1 MELSFKNILV
11 VGLGLIGGSILKTIK
26 ELNIPLEVY
35 GLDLHEEV
43 TKDANKIGLINNF
56 DNQLKKIEE
65 DCLIIFSVP
74 SLSFERAFKLIE
86 GSFDDEKVIFTDTF
100 SSKSKLLEFLEGNA
114 DIGEKFVM
122 SHPIAG
128 SEKSGLMNSL
138 PFLFKDKLVL
148 VSHLNSSSENN
159 NVIKVKSFW
168 EQLGS
173 KVSIM
178 DPVEHDKVLSKT
190 SHLPHVI
197 SFALM
202 HFLEKE
208 LGEKV
213 FKYSGGSLESYTR
226 IASSDPLMWKDVTV
240 SNKEAVLEAI
250 KGFKSSLNEV
260 SKLIDSEDEE
270 SILDFLSFVK
280 EVRDK
285 QLFSDGT
292 SWKASEEDS

>member
-35 GLDLHEEV
+35 GLDLDEEV
-43 TKDANKIGLINNF
+43 TKDANNMGLINNI
-56 DNQLKKIEE
+56 DNQLKRIEE

-86 GSFDDEKVIFTDTF
+86 GSFNNEKVIFTDTF
-100 SSKSKLLEFLEGNA
+100 SSKSKLLEFLEENTKVS
-114 DIGEKFVM
+114 EKFIM

-128 SEKSGLMNSL
+128 SEKSGLANYNSL
-138 PFLFKDKLVL
+138 LFKDKLVVL
-148 VSHLNSSSENN
+148 SVLNGDKDNKKLN
-159 NVIKVKSFW
+159 KVKHFW

-178 DPVEHDKVLSKT
+178 DPVEHDKVFSKT

-197 SFALM
+197 AFALM
-202 HFLEKE
+202 HYLEKE
-208 LGEKV
+208 LGDKV

-270 SILDFLSFVK
+270 SILDYLRFVK
-280 EVRDK
+280 EARDK
-285 QLFSDGT
+285 RL
-292 SWKASEEDS
+292 EEDS

>member
-35 GLDLHEEV
+35 GLDLDEEV
-43 TKDANKIGLINNF
+43 TKKANNIGLINNI

-65 DCLIIFSVP
+65 DCLIVFSVP
-74 SLSFERAFKLIE
+74 SLSIERAFKLIQD
-86 GSFDDEKVIFTDTF
+86 SFNDEKVIFTDTF
-100 SSKSKLLEFLEGNA
+100 SSKSKLLEFLESNTKV
-114 DIGEKFVM
+114 GEKFVM

-128 SEKSGLMNSL
+128 SEKSGLANYNSL
-138 PFLFKDKLVL
+138 LFKDKLVVL
-148 VSHLNSSSENN
+148 SAVNGDKDNKKLN
-159 NVIKVKSFW
+159 KVKNFW
-168 EQLGS
+168 ELLGS
-173 KVSIM
+173 KVTIL
-178 DPVEHDKVLSKT
+178 DPEEHDKVFSKT

-197 SFALM
+197 AFTLM
-202 HFLEKE
+202 HYLEKE
-208 LGEKV
+208 LGDKV

-250 KGFKSSLNEV
+250 KGFKSSLNQI
-260 SKLIDSEDEE
+260 SKLIESEDEE
-270 SILDFLSFVK
+270 AILDYLRFVK

-285 QLFSDGT
+285 RLE
-292 SWKASEEDS
+292 KDS

>member
-35 GLDLHEEV
+35 GLDLDEEV
-43 TKDANKIGLINNF
+43 TKKANNIGLINNI

-65 DCLIIFSVP
+65 ECLIVFSVP
-74 SLSFERAFKLIE
+74 SLSIERAFKLIE
-86 GSFDDEKVIFTDTF
+86 ASFNDEKVIFTDTF
-100 SSKSKLLEFLEGNA
+100 SSKSKLLEFLESNTKV
-114 DIGEKFVM
+114 GEKFVM

-128 SEKSGLMNSL
+128 SEKSGLANYNSL
-138 PFLFKDKLVL
+138 LFKDKLVVL
-148 VSHLNSSSENN
+148 SAINGDKDNKKLNEVRN
-159 NVIKVKSFW
+159 FW
-168 EQLGS
+168 ELLGS
-173 KVSIM
+173 KVTIL
-178 DPVEHDKVLSKT
+178 DPEEHDKVFSKT

-197 SFALM
+197 AFTLM
-202 HFLEKE
+202 HYLEKE
-208 LGEKV
+208 LGDKV

-250 KGFKSSLNEV
+250 KGFKSSLNQM
-260 SKLIDSEDEE
+260 SKLIELEDEE
-270 SILDFLSFVK
+270 SILHYLRFVK

-285 QLFSDGT
+285 RL
-292 SWKASEEDS
+292 EEDS

>member
-35 GLDLHEEV
+35 GLDLDEEV
-43 TKDANKIGLINNF
+43 TKDANNMGLINNI
-56 DNQLKKIEE
+56 DNQLKRIEE

-86 GSFDDEKVIFTDTF
+86 DSFNNEKVIFTDTF
-100 SSKSKLLEFLEGNA
+100 SSKSKLLEFLEANTKVS
-114 DIGEKFVM
+114 EKFIM

-128 SEKSGLMNSL
+128 SEKSGLANYNSL
-138 PFLFKDKLVL
+138 LFKDKLVVL
-148 VSHLNSSSENN
+148 STLNGDKDNKKLN
-159 NVIKVKSFW
+159 KVKNFW
-168 EQLGS
+168 ELLGS

-178 DPVEHDKVLSKT
+178 DPVEHDKVFSKT

-197 SFALM
+197 AFALM
-202 HFLEKE
+202 HYLEKE
-208 LGEKV
+208 LGDKV

-260 SKLIDSEDEE
+260 SQLIDSEDEE
-270 SILDFLSFVK
+270 SILDYLRFVK

-285 QLFSDGT
+285 RL
-292 SWKASEEDS
+292 EEDS

>member
-35 GLDLHEEV
+35 GLDLDEEV
-43 TKDANKIGLINNF
+43 TNKAHNIGLINNI

-65 DCLIIFSVP
+65 DCLIVFSVP
-74 SLSFERAFKLIE
+74 SLSIERAFKLIE
-86 GSFDDEKVIFTDTF
+86 DSFNDEKIIFTDTF
-100 SSKSKLLEFLEGNA
+100 SSKSKLLEFLESNTK
-114 DIGEKFVM
+114 IGEKFVM

-128 SEKSGLMNSL
+128 SEKSGLANYNSL
-138 PFLFKDKLVL
+138 LFKDKLVVL
-148 VSHLNSSSENN
+148 SAINGNKNRKKLN
-159 NVIKVKSFW
+159 KVRNFW
-168 EQLGS
+168 EVLGS
-173 KVSIM
+173 KVTIL
-178 DPVEHDKVLSKT
+178 DPEEHDKMFSKT

-197 SFALM
+197 AFTLM
-202 HFLEKE
+202 HYLEKE
-208 LGEKV
+208 LGDKV

-250 KGFKSSLNEV
+250 QGFKSSLNQM
-260 SKLIDSEDEE
+260 SKLIESEDEE
-270 SILDFLSFVK
+270 SILNYLRFAK

-285 QLFSDGT
+285 RL
-292 SWKASEEDS
+292 EEDS

>member
-35 GLDLHEEV
+35 GLDLDEDV
-43 TKDANKIGLINNF
+43 TKKANNFGLINNF
-56 DNQLKKIEE
+56 DNQIQKIEE
-65 DCLIIFSVP
+65 DCLVIFSVP
-74 SLSFERAFKLIE
+74 SLSFERALKLIE
-86 GSFDDEKVIFTDTF
+86 GSFNNEKVLFTDTF
-100 SSKSKLLEFLEGNA
+100 SSKTKLLEFLKRNTKV
-114 DIGEKFVM
+114 GEKFVM

-128 SEKSGLMNSL
+128 SEKSGLSNYNSL
-138 PFLFKDKLVL
+138 LFKDKLVVL
-148 VSHLNSSSENN
+148 SPLNGDKDNKKIN
-159 NVIKVKSFW
+159 QLKIFW
-168 EQLGS
+168 ELLGS

-178 DPVEHDKVLSKT
+178 DPVEHDKVFSKT

-197 SFALM
+197 AFALM
-202 HFLEKE
+202 DFLEKE
-208 LGEKV
+208 LGNKV

-250 KGFKSSLNEV
+250 EGFKSSLNKA

-270 SILDFLSFVK
+270 SILDFFRFVK

-285 QLFSDGT
+285 QLN
-292 SWKASEEDS
+292 EDT

>member
-26 ELNIPLEVY
+26 ELNIPLKVY
-35 GLDLHEEV
+35 GLDLDEEV
-43 TKDANKIGLINNF
+43 TKDANNMGLINNI
-56 DNQLKKIEE
+56 DNQLKRIEE

-86 GSFDDEKVIFTDTF
+86 DSFNNEKVIFTDTF
-100 SSKSKLLEFLEGNA
+100 SSKSKLLEFLEANTKVS
-114 DIGEKFVM
+114 EKFIM

-128 SEKSGLMNSL
+128 SEKSGLANYNSL
-138 PFLFKDKLVL
+138 LFKDKLVVL
-148 VSHLNSSSENN
+148 SVLNGDKDNKKLN
-159 NVIKVKSFW
+159 KVKHFW

-178 DPVEHDKVLSKT
+178 DPVEHDKVFSKT

-197 SFALM
+197 AFTLM
-202 HFLEKE
+202 HYLEKE
-208 LGEKV
+208 LGDKV

-270 SILDFLSFVK
+270 SILDYLRFVK
-280 EVRDK
+280 EARDK
-285 QLFSDGT
+285 RL
-292 SWKASEEDS
+292 EEDS

>member
-35 GLDLHEEV
+35 GLDLDEEV
-43 TKDANKIGLINNF
+43 TKKANNIGLINNI

-65 DCLIIFSVP
+65 DCLIVFSVP
-74 SLSFERAFKLIE
+74 SLSIERAFKLIE
-86 GSFDDEKVIFTDTF
+86 DSFNDEKVIFTDTF
-100 SSKSKLLEFLEGNA
+100 SSKSKLLEFLESNTKV
-114 DIGEKFVM
+114 GEKFVM

-128 SEKSGLMNSL
+128 SEKSGLANYNSL
-138 PFLFKDKLVL
+138 LFKDKLVVL
-148 VSHLNSSSENN
+148 SAVNGGKDDKELN
-159 NVIKVKSFW
+159 KVKNFW
-168 EQLGS
+168 ELLGS
-173 KVSIM
+173 KVTIL
-178 DPVEHDKVLSKT
+178 DPEEHDKGFSKT

-197 SFALM
+197 AFTLM
-202 HFLEKE
+202 HYLEKE
-208 LGEKV
+208 LGDKV

-250 KGFKSSLNEV
+250 KGFKSSLNQL
-260 SKLIDSEDEE
+260 SKLIESEDEE
-270 SILDFLSFVK
+270 SILDYLRFVK

-285 QLFSDGT
+285 RL
-292 SWKASEEDS
+292 EEDS

>member
-35 GLDLHEEV
+35 GLDLDEEV
-43 TKDANKIGLINNF
+43 TKKANNIGLINNI

-74 SLSFERAFKLIE
+74 SLSIERAFKLIE
-86 GSFDDEKVIFTDTF
+86 ASFNDEKVIFTDTF
-100 SSKSKLLEFLEGNA
+100 SSKSKLLEFLESNTEV
-114 DIGEKFVM
+114 GEKFVM

-128 SEKSGLMNSL
+128 SEKSGLANYNSL
-138 PFLFKDKLVL
+138 LFKDKLVVL
-148 VSHLNSSSENN
+148 SAVNADKDNKELS
-159 NVIKVKSFW
+159 KVKNFW
-168 EQLGS
+168 ELLGS
-173 KVSIM
+173 KVTIL
-178 DPVEHDKVLSKT
+178 DPEEHDKVFSKT

-197 SFALM
+197 AFTLM
-202 HFLEKE
+202 HYLEKE
-208 LGEKV
+208 LGDKV

-226 IASSDPLMWKDVTV
+226 IASSDPLMWKDVTI

-250 KGFKSSLNEV
+250 KGFKSSLNQI
-260 SKLIDSEDEE
+260 SKLIESEDEE
-270 SILDFLSFVK
+270 SILNYLRFVK

-285 QLFSDGT
+285 RL
-292 SWKASEEDS
+292 EEDS

>member
-35 GLDLHEEV
+35 GLDLDEEV
-43 TKDANKIGLINNF
+43 TKDANNRGLINNI
-56 DNQLKKIEE
+56 DNQLKRIEE

-86 GSFDDEKVIFTDTF
+86 DSFNNEKVIFTDTF
-100 SSKSKLLEFLEGNA
+100 SSKSKLLEFLEAN
-114 DIGEKFVM
+114 IKVSEKFIM

-128 SEKSGLMNSL
+128 SEKSGLTNYNSL
-138 PFLFKDKLVL
+138 LFKDKLVVL
-148 VSHLNSSSENN
+148 STLNGDKDSKKLN
-159 NVIKVKSFW
+159 KVKNFW

-178 DPVEHDKVLSKT
+178 DPVEHDKVFSKT
-190 SHLPHVI
+190 SHLPHI
-197 SFALM
+197 IAFALM
-202 HFLEKE
+202 HYLEKE
-208 LGEKV
+208 LGDKV
-213 FKYSGGSLESYTR
+213 FKFSGGSLETYTR

-240 SNKEAVLEAI
+240 SNKEAVLKAI

-260 SKLIDSEDEE
+260 SQLIDSEDEE
-270 SILDFLSFVK
+270 SILDYLRFAK
-280 EVRDK
+280 QARDK
-285 QLFSDGT
+285 GL
-292 SWKASEEDS
+292 EEDS

>member
-35 GLDLHEEV
+35 GLDLDEEV
-43 TKDANKIGLINNF
+43 TKKANNIGLINNI

-65 DCLIIFSVP
+65 DCLIVFSVP
-74 SLSFERAFKLIE
+74 SLSIERAFELIE
-86 GSFDDEKVIFTDTF
+86 DSFDDEKVIFTDTF
-100 SSKSKLLEFLEGNA
+100 SSKSKLLEFLESNTKV
-114 DIGEKFVM
+114 GEKFVM

-128 SEKSGLMNSL
+128 SEKSGLANYNSL
-138 PFLFKDKLVL
+138 LFKDKLVVL
-148 VSHLNSSSENN
+148 STVNGDKDNKKLN
-159 NVIKVKSFW
+159 KVKNFW
-168 EQLGS
+168 ELLGS
-173 KVSIM
+173 KVTIL
-178 DPVEHDKVLSKT
+178 DPEEHDKVFSKT

-197 SFALM
+197 AFTLM
-202 HFLEKE
+202 HYLEKE
-208 LGEKV
+208 LGDKV

-250 KGFKSSLNEV
+250 KGFKSSLNQM
-260 SKLIDSEDEE
+260 SKLIESEEEE
-270 SILDFLSFVK
+270 SILDYLRFVK

-285 QLFSDGT
+285 RL
-292 SWKASEEDS
+292 EEDS

>member
-35 GLDLHEEV
+35 GLDLDEEV
-43 TKDANKIGLINNF
+43 TKKANNIGLINNIN
-56 DNQLKKIEE
+56 NQLKKIEE

-74 SLSFERAFKLIE
+74 SLSIERAFKLVE
-86 GSFDDEKVIFTDTF
+86 DSFNDEKVIFTDTF
-100 SSKSKLLEFLEGNA
+100 SSKSKLLEFLESNTKV
-114 DIGEKFVM
+114 GEKFIM

-128 SEKSGLMNSL
+128 SEKSGLANYNSL
-138 PFLFKDKLVL
+138 LFKDKLVVL
-148 VSHLNSSSENN
+148 SAVNGDKYNKKLN
-159 NVIKVKSFW
+159 KVRNFW
-168 EQLGS
+168 ELLGS
-173 KVSIM
+173 KVTIL
-178 DPVEHDKVLSKT
+178 DPEEHDKVFSKT

-197 SFALM
+197 AFTLM
-202 HFLEKE
+202 HYLEKE
-208 LGEKV
+208 LGDKV

-250 KGFKSSLNEV
+250 KGFKSSLNQI
-260 SKLIDSEDEE
+260 SKLIESEDEE
-270 SILDFLSFVK
+270 AILDYLRFVK

-285 QLFSDGT
+285 RL
-292 SWKASEEDS
+292 EEDS